1 MEGICGDANGDS
13 NNDLRLKD
21 GTDVSASPTHDHEV
35 CNSHQV
41 YDDEDMRL
49 DINKVELDLW
59 EKIIYGIKLVVI
71 SRLGQIFSW
80 VM

>member
-13 NNDLRLKD
+13 NNDLKLKD
-21 GTDVSASPTHDHEV
+21 GTDVSASTTHDHEV

-49 DINKVELDLW
+49 DINKVELDL
-59 EKIIYGIKLVVI
+59 
-71 SRLGQIFSW
+71 
-80 VM
+80 